1 MRLGGDE
8 LIIFLN
14 KFLDENIIRIKLDN
28 INQIYNMKINQ
39 KYIESKSSIS
49 FGVVIGDKDI
59 EFDNLY
65 EMADKLLYEMK
76 RNNKGT
82 YKILNI

>member
-1 MRLGGDE
+1 ME
-8 LIIFLN
+8 IN
-14 KFLDENIIRIKLDN
+14 K
-28 INQIYNMKINQ
+28 

-59 EFDNLY
+59 EFDDLY

>member
-1 MRLGGDE
+1 MFYIAIFIPLATTS
-8 LIIFLN
+8 LIFSI
-14 KFLDENIIRIKLDN
+14 
-28 INQIYNMKINQ
+28 
-39 KYIESKSSIS
+39 KSSIS

-82 YKILNI
+82 YKILNIYK